1 MIPSH
6 NFKEKLQITVRN
18 EMRLYPNRCKESDQH
33 LHTVIY
39 QSINNA
45 ETFSWLQFAVFA
57 LRAAATLAECFITAA
72 HFINH
77 SDH

>member
-1 MIPSH
+1 MEEVGSASPH
-6 NFKEKLQITVRN
+6 
-18 EMRLYPNRCKESDQH
+18 C
-33 LHTVIY
+33 VIY

-45 ETFSWLQFAVFA
+45 ETLSWLQFAVFA